1 MLRSA
6 HSREPHSRESPML
19 LHAATVFLSA
29 FLLFLVQPLLAKQI
43 LPWFGGAAIVWT
55 LCMVF
60 FQFVLLLGYAYAHW
74 LVNRT
79 QGVRQSVIHILLL
92 VASLAFLPVAPDVSW
107 KPAGGHSP
115 VWEILALLFA
125 TVGLPYFLLSST
137 SPLVQAWFARA
148 FPGSSPYRLF
158 ALSNLASM
166 LALLGYPFLFEPW
179 FASYEQSKWWSAG
192 YVLFV
197 LCCAALAWKSR
208 TLPGLTVEGGQIAAT
223 AEEPAPRAG
232 QIALWLGLSA
242 MGSVTLFGV
251 TNHLTQ
257 NISSIPLLWVIPL
270 AVYLLTFIL
279 CFEGHAWYR
288 RDIYLGSLLWL
299 LCVMAWFLADK
310 SLQFE
315 LLWHIAVFTIG
326 LYFVCM
332 FCHGEL
338 ARRRPGPRHL
348 TLFYLIVSLGGVLGG
363 VLVGIVAPITLPG
376 YLELEIALVV
386 VGALALATNL
396 KRPLPVVGLIV
407 AVLAFTSG
415 ALVWRVKNFT
425 EDTVH
430 IERNYYGV
438 LRVKE
443 GTMRVDDV
451 ETKYRSLVHGG
462 ILHGEQ
468 WLSEKYRHSA
478 TTYYKLTSGI
488 GRTLVTFEGKP
499 IRVGVI
505 GLGAGSLAVYGDG
518 DDVYRFYDINPAV
531 EHIARTWFT
540 YLGDSAAKIEVV
552 LGDARVSMERERP
565 QNFDV
570 LAVDAFSGDSIPV
583 HLITLEAVDEY
594 LRHMKPDGVI
604 AFHVSNRFL
613 DLKPVL
619 LAIAEK
625 RLLEYAYIQETGE
638 NGGTTSDWVLMTR
651 NRSFILKP
659 ALVEHTVP
667 VAPRPDWRLWTD
679 SYYNLVQVFKFD

>member
-1 MLRSA
+1 M
-6 HSREPHSRESPML
+6 P

-60 FQFVLLLGYAYAHW
+60 FQLALLLGYAYAHW
-74 LVNRT
+74 LISHVGAR
-79 QGVRQSVIHILLL
+79 RQAWIHVVLL
-92 VASLAFLPVAPDVSW
+92 VASLAFLPVAPDASW
-107 KPAGGHSP
+107 KPVGGDPP
-115 VWEILALLFA
+115 VWRILALLFA

-158 ALSNLASM
+158 ALSNFASM

-179 FASYEQSKWWSAG
+179 FSNQDQSFWWSAG
-192 YVLFV
+192 YTLFV
-197 LCCAALAWKSR
+197 ACCAGLAWKSR
-208 TLPGLTVEGGQIAAT
+208 ALPELTVAGGQIAAT
-223 AEEPAPRAG
+223 ANEPRPGAR
-232 QIALWLGLSA
+232 QIALWLALSTL
-242 MGSVTLFGV
+242 GSVVLLGV
-251 TNHLTQ
+251 SNHLTQ

-279 CFEGHAWYR
+279 CFEGSRWYR
-288 RDIYLGSLLWL
+288 PDIYLGSLAWM
-299 LCVMAWFLADK
+299 LCVMGWFLADK
-310 SLQFE
+310 DLQFE
-315 LLWHIAVFTIG
+315 LLWQIVVFTIG

-338 ARRRPGPRHL
+338 ARSRPGARHL
-348 TLFYLIVSLGGVLGG
+348 TLFYLVVSLGGVLGG
-363 VLVGIVAPITLPG
+363 VLVGIVAPVTLPG
-376 YLELEIALVV
+376 YLELEIALVAV
-386 VGALALATNL
+386 AALALGINFR
-396 KRPLPVVGLIV
+396 RPWPVVGLLLV
-407 AVLAFTSG
+407 VLSFTTG
-415 ALVWRVKNFT
+415 ALIWRVRTFT
-425 EDTVH
+425 EDTVY

-443 GTMRVDDV
+443 NQTRVDDT
-451 ETKYRSLVHGG
+451 ETRYRSLVHGA

-478 TTYYKLTSGI
+478 TTYYKTTSGI
-488 GRTLVTFEGKP
+488 GRTLAAFEGKP

-531 EHIARTWFT
+531 PRVARQWFT
-540 YLGDSAAKIEVV
+540 YLDDSPAKIEVV
-552 LGDARVSMERERP
+552 LGDARLSLEREAP
-565 QNFDV
+565 QNYDV
-570 LAVDAFSGDSIPV
+570 IAVDAFSGDSIPV
-583 HLITLEAVDEY
+583 HLITVEAFTEY
-594 LRHMKPDGVI
+594 LRHLKPEGVMV
-604 AFHVSNRFL
+604 FHVSNRFL

-625 RLLEYAYIQETGE
+625 HKLEYAYLHESGE
-638 NGGTTSDWVLMTR
+638 SGGTTSDWVIVTR
-651 NRSFILKP
+651 YKPFILQP
-659 ALVEHTVP
+659 TIVEATEP
-667 VAPRPDWRLWTD
+667 VVPRPDWRIWTD
-679 SYYNLVQVFKFD
+679 SYNNLLQVFKY

>member
-1 MLRSA
+1 M
-6 HSREPHSRESPML
+6 P

-29 FLLFLVQPLLAKQI
+29 FLLFLVQPLLAKQV

-60 FQFVLLLGYAYAHW
+60 FQLVLLLGYAYAHW
-74 LVNRT
+74 LTSRVSGR
-79 QGVRQSVIHILLL
+79 RQALIHIALL
-92 VASLAFLPVAPDVSW
+92 VASVAFLPVAPDASW
-107 KPAGGHSP
+107 KPLGGDSP
-115 VWEILALLFA
+115 VWRILALLFA

-158 ALSNLASM
+158 ALSNFASM

-179 FASYEQSKWWSAG
+179 FSGFEQSRWWSAG
-192 YVLFV
+192 YALFV
-197 LCCAALAWKSR
+197 AACGALAWKSR
-208 TLPGLTVEGGQIAAT
+208 DLPPLTIEGGQIAAT
-223 AEEPAPRAG
+223 AEEPRRRAG
-232 QIALWLGLSA
+232 SILLWLALSA
-242 MGSVTLFGV
+242 MGSVTLLAV
-251 TNHLTQ
+251 SNHLTQ

-279 CFEGHAWYR
+279 CFEGGHWYR
-288 RDIYLGSLLWL
+288 RDLYLGSLIWM

-315 LLWHIAVFTIG
+315 LLWHIAVFTVG
-326 LYFVCM
+326 LFFVCM

-338 ARRRPGPRHL
+338 ARLRPGAKHL
-348 TLFYLIVSLGGVLGG
+348 TLFYLVVSLGGVIGG
-363 VLVGIVAPITLPG
+363 VLVGILAPVTLPG

-386 VGALALATNL
+386 IAALALGTNY
-396 KRPLPVVGLIV
+396 KRPLPIVGMLV
-407 AVLAFTSG
+407 AVVAFTFG
-415 ALVWRVKNFT
+415 ALVWRVRNFT
-425 EDTVH
+425 EDTVY

-443 GTMRVDDV
+443 NQTRADDP
-451 ETKYRSLVHGG
+451 ETRYRSLVHGA

-468 WLSEKYRHSA
+468 WLTEKYRRSA
-478 TTYYKLTSGI
+478 TTYYKTTSGI
-488 GRTLVTFEGKP
+488 GRTLLAFESRP

-505 GLGAGSLAVYGDG
+505 GLGAGSIAVYGDG

-531 EHIARTWFT
+531 VGVAKTWFT
-540 YLGDSAAKIEVV
+540 YLKDCPARVEIV
-552 LGDARVSMERERP
+552 LGDARLSLEREAP
-565 QNFDV
+565 QGFDV
-570 LAVDAFSGDSIPV
+570 MVVDAFSGDSIPV
-583 HLITLEAVDEY
+583 HLITVEAVAQY
-594 LRHMKPDGVI
+594 LRHLKPQGVI

-625 RLLEYAYIQETGE
+625 HGLEYAYLHESDE
-638 NGGTTSDWVLMTR
+638 SGGTTSDWVMLTR
-651 NRSFILKP
+651 YKPFILKQSI
-659 ALVEHTVP
+659 VEATEP

-679 SYYNLVQVFKFD
+679 SYNNLIQVFKY